1 MATTVPVSTMTALNA
16 VKEITYTAATADEDG
31 LAEVFSITP
40 TGTRGILIVD
50 LIDGTTGGAACAVTV
65 AAGTHWAAKA
75 IAAGDATQDKAYV
88 LEVDTAKVK
97 GALGVISVTVDPGAG
112 DKLKSDHKCKL
123 AYIELI

>member
-1 MATTVPVSTMTALNA
+1 MATTVAVSTMDTLNEI
-16 VKEITYTAATADEDG
+16 KEITYIAATANDDG
-31 LAEVFSITP
+31 LAEAFAITP

-65 AAGTHWAAKA
+65 AAGTHFGAQA

-97 GALGVISVTVDPGAG
+97 GALGRG
-112 DKLKSDHKCKL
+112 
-123 AYIELI
+123 